1 MRIISNY
8 WNISLFLGYSDCL
21 NDEDC
26 LGADRLCFRNA
37 SMKVGK
43 CNCREGFKPAKED
56 PIKCLNIEL
65 NECHTNLDCPR
76 HYPCVKHIPLLHAVN
91 RVVDDQF
98 YVSMK
103 KECFA
108 AFDPTLGGNL
118 QLILCQRSQQ

>member
-1 MRIISNY
+1 MIFIHCALSRVYFDASIT
-8 WNISLFLGYSDCL
+8 GYTDCL

-26 LGADRLCFRNA
+26 LGADRICFRNS

-43 CNCREGFKPAKED
+43 CQCADGFKPAKED

-76 HYPCVKHIPLLHAVN
+76 HFPCVKHIPLLHAVN
-91 RVVDDQF
+91 RVIDDQF

-108 AFDPTLGGNL
+108 AFDPTLGGTV
-118 QLILCQRSQQ
+118 